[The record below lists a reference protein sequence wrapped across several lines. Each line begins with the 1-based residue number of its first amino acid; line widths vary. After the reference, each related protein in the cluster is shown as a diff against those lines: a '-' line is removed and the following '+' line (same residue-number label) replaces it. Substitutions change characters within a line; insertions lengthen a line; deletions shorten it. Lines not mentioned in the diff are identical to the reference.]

1 MRVAGASTSG
11 NEQSKSPRA
20 RVARVGRPVCGCF
33 FGQHATLGLR
43 ATRDPRGWSRRD
55 QVAVGNEAHAKVVSA
70 FSHASVL

>member
-1 MRVAGASTSG
+1 MRAAGASTSG

-43 ATRDPRGWSRRD
+43 ATRDPRGWAAA